1 MDTNDA
7 RIFFGESF
15 DDVAAI
21 VCGTVIDNDC
31 LEVGKG
37 LRQYTVQAIP
47 KELFRVVDRYDDAD
61 FWHKNVMPAKAD
73 ISFSIY
79 LNSERL
85 RPSPTAQWLRHGPG
99 SLGRLHSP

>member
-31 LEVGKG
+31 FEVGKG
-37 LRQYTVQAIP
+37 LRQHTVQTVL

-61 FWHKNVMPAKAD
+61 FWHKNAMPDAEQ
-73 ISFSIY
+73 IS
-79 LNSERL
+79 
-85 RPSPTAQWLRHGPG
+85 G
-99 SLGRLHSP
+99 